1 MDVEEGENRD
11 IRQGTSNGARG
22 RRKRRI
28 YSPERQM
35 GQAHATLTGRPERSR
50 APLRRG
56 SSAAAKSHGP
66 LPPRRRPDRSAT
78 TPRFRCLFLSA
89 LAESSAATC
98 SCKVFVLAG
107 GVGGKRPYSILIL
120 GFARFMGFLA
130 QRSADSATGRL
141 EPALVRLHAPPC
153 RPPPR
158 NPSPPPCS
166 AAPPESRTH
175 QTARNTGREQV
186 KGSAAGRPCGG
197 STAALPPV
205 PLRGAPPL
213 RGCSEQLHPERT
225 SRPTPDHL
233 LRSADPS
240 PQPLRPLPLRVRG
253 KGGRGRG
260 GSRSGRRH
268 DAESRARVGRPPPA
282 ATRGAPGTTERS
294 QRPIPTVYRG

>member
-1 MDVEEGENRD
+1 MALVDGESAGFTHQKGKWDRRTRPLLADQNAPEHCFA
-11 IRQGTSNGARG
+11 GGALQPPKAMAPFLRG
-22 RRKRRI
+22 GGRI
-28 YSPERQM
+28 DP
-35 GQAHATLTGRPERSR
+35 
-50 APLRRG
+50 
-56 SSAAAKSHGP
+56 
-66 LPPRRRPDRSAT
+66 
-78 TPRFRCLFLSA
+78 PRFRCLFLSA
-89 LAESSAATC
+89 LVECSAATC

-141 EPALVRLHAPPC
+141 EPALVHLHAPPC

-186 KGSAAGRPCGG
+186 KGSAAGPPCGG
-197 STAALPPV
+197 STAAPPPV

-260 GSRSGRRH
+260 GSRGGRRCASGRRH

-282 ATRGAPGTTERS
+282 TTRGAPGTTERS
-294 QRPIPTVYRG
+294 QPHPHGV